1 VGGGPSRQ
9 RESGHRRLARCGTF
23 HGLAVKRRIGAPQS
37 RHNLR
42 QRKRALGNFDS
53 FTLSEAPGIVQIC
66 RIRQF
71 MEEVIIAILQAVFE
85 FVLEIFS
92 FVPFDW
98 PSRSRSSPESDDVG
112 LNCFYWFVIGCGLAC
127 SSMLFLRHTWI
138 SLSILR
144 LANLVLAPI
153 VSAFI
158 SRAIARRRS
167 RHNPNIN
174 PRKHFW
180 QAFWFTLGVVSV
192 RFAYAIRH

>member
-1 VGGGPSRQ
+1 
-9 RESGHRRLARCGTF
+9 
-23 HGLAVKRRIGAPQS
+23 
-37 RHNLR
+37 
-42 QRKRALGNFDS
+42 
-53 FTLSEAPGIVQIC
+53 
-66 RIRQF
+66 

-153 VSAFI
+153 VSAFF
-158 SRAIARRRS
+158 SRGHR
-167 RHNPNIN
+167 P
-174 PRKHFW
+174 PTQPPQPKHQSA
-180 QAFWFTLGVVSV
+180 QAFLAGVLV
-192 RFAYAIRH
+192 YAWSCQCPIRLRHPALAVYHPFSGNGAGRLAGDLCW